1 MGTILFYI
9 FEATL
14 CLTILYF
21 LFRLFFRKDTLF
33 RTNRFLLLMGTVV
46 CTSLP
51 LLQIDVPQYTT
62 LQLPIT
68 AVRHLLTEK
77 DVNIERKGSVDE
89 KHLFGETNLFV
100 AGKGDDTEENH
111 ANVIHTIPVTL
122 LLGGCYF
129 IGALVVFTF
138 LLFST
143 IRMRRL
149 IHSYPACNYGKYK
162 LIICPEKIVSFSW
175 GNTIVLSQEDY
186 ERNPGEILLH
196 EQMHLQHRH
205 TWDLLWM
212 ECIMILHW
220 FNPAAWLLMRELREV
235 HEYEADNGV
244 INNGI
249 DATEYQL
256 LLVKKSVGT
265 RLYSMACGFNHS
277 KLKNR
282 ITMMLKRRTNNW
294 ARLKLLLFVPVAAGT
309 LYAFARP
316 EVKKTMGQAINTSV
330 SVKQNPVQESEL
342 QQLEA
347 FFERKAEDAV
357 GGKKEYQIEN
367 PTETFHSFF
376 VNMNNKMMLNQELIK
391 EYDVET
397 LSVRLKDLLRKEYR
411 KVANTDK
418 KLISGLFVRYDRG
431 SSSTAI
437 TSYLRTIKEAYLQVR
452 GEISK
457 ELGGVSEARLDSLL
471 PIFVSFGEPK
481 VYSSKYKTASDIFLP
496 IEVSLYP
503 RGGISSVIK
512 NPSLQ
517 ELELK
522 LKDYKTIA
530 NSVGLSVGLKFD
542 KDVTMGIVQDV
553 KEVIRKTLSDKW
565 HCPRFCVNRK
575 LEDSSFILESCFQ
588 I

>member
-316 EVKKTMGQAINTSV
+316 EVKKTMGQAINTPV

-367 PTETFHSFF
+367 PTGTFHSFF

-481 VYSSKYKTASDIFLP
+481 VYSSKYKTASDVFLP

-503 RGGISSVIK
+503 RGGTSSVIK

-530 NSVGLSVGLKFD
+530 NSDGLSVGLKFD

-553 KEVIRKTLSDKW
+553 KEVIRKTLSDK
-565 HCPRFCVNRK
+565 
-575 LEDSSFILESCFQ
+575 
-588 I
+588 

>member
-111 ANVIHTIPVTL
+111 ANVIQTIPVTL

-129 IGALVVFTF
+129 IGALVVFIF

-553 KEVIRKTLSDKW
+553 KEVIRKTLSDK
-565 HCPRFCVNRK
+565 
-575 LEDSSFILESCFQ
+575 
-588 I
+588 

>member
-9 FEATL
+9 FESTL

-21 LFRLFFRKDTLF
+21 LFRLVFRKDTLF
-33 RTNRFLLLMGTVV
+33 CTNRFLLLAGTMA
-46 CTSLP
+46 CTLLP

-68 AVRHLLTEK
+68 TVRHLLTEK
-77 DVNIERKGSVDE
+77 EMDVQREGGTGE
-89 KHLFGETNLFV
+89 KHLSEEASLLMAEKGE
-100 AGKGDDTEENH
+100 GIEGDRT
-111 ANVIHTIPVTL
+111 NVIHTIPVIW

-129 IGALVVFTF
+129 IGALIVLAF
-138 LLFST
+138 LLLST

-149 IHSYPACNYGKYK
+149 IRSYPACNYGKYK
-162 LIICPEKIVSFSW
+162 LVICPEKIVSFSW
-175 GNTIVLSQEDY
+175 GHTIVLSQEDY

-205 TWDLLWM
+205 TLDLLWM
-212 ECIMILHW
+212 ECIVIFHW

-256 LLVKKSVGT
+256 LLVKKSVGA

-316 EVKKTMGQAINTSV
+316 EVKKTVGQAINASA
-330 SVKQNPVQESEL
+330 SVKQNSVQESEL

-347 FFERKAEDAV
+347 FFTRKANDAM
-357 GGKKEYQIEN
+357 GGKMEYRPEK
-367 PTETFHSFF
+367 PMRTCSFF
-376 VNMNNKMMLNQELIK
+376 VNMNNKMMLDQELIK

-397 LSVRLKDLLRKEYR
+397 LSSRFTNLLMKSYKEAVKKDENLLL
-411 KVANTDK
+411 V
-418 KLISGLFVRYDRG
+418 LSVIYDRG

-452 GEISK
+452 GEISG

-481 VYSSKYKTASDIFLP
+481 IYSSKYKTASDIFLP

-503 RGGISSVIK
+503 KGGTSSVIK

-522 LKDYKTIA
+522 LKDYRTVA
-530 NSVGLSVGLKFD
+530 NSDGLSVGLKFD
-542 KDVTMGIVQDV
+542 KDVTMGIVEDV
-553 KEVIRKTLSDKW
+553 KEVIRTTLSHK
-565 HCPRFCVNRK
+565 
-575 LEDSSFILESCFQ
+575 
-588 I
+588 

>member
-411 KVANTDK
+411 KVASTDK

-553 KEVIRKTLSDKW
+553 KEVIRKTLSDK
-565 HCPRFCVNRK
+565 
-575 LEDSSFILESCFQ
+575 
-588 I
+588 

>member
-9 FEATL
+9 FESTL

-33 RTNRFLLLMGTVV
+33 RTNRILLLMGTVG
-46 CTSLP
+46 CTLLP

-62 LQLPIT
+62 LQLPVTTI
-68 AVRHLLTEK
+68 RHLLTEK
-77 DVNIERKGSVDE
+77 NVNIERKGSIGE

-129 IGALVVFTF
+129 IGALVVLTF

-316 EVKKTMGQAINTSV
+316 EVKKTMGQAINTPV

-457 ELGGVSEARLDSLL
+457 ELGGVPEARLDSLL

-481 VYSSKYKTASDIFLP
+481 AYSSKYKTASDVFLP

-503 RGGISSVIK
+503 RGGTSSVIK

-530 NSVGLSVGLKFD
+530 NSDGLSVGLKFD

-553 KEVIRKTLSDKW
+553 KEVIRKTLSDK
-565 HCPRFCVNRK
+565 
-575 LEDSSFILESCFQ
+575 
-588 I
+588 

>member
-316 EVKKTMGQAINTSV
+316 EVKKTMGQAINTPV

-367 PTETFHSFF
+367 PTGTFHSFF

-418 KLISGLFVRYDRG
+418 KWIPGLFVRYDRG

-553 KEVIRKTLSDKW
+553 KEVIRKTLSDKGTL
-565 HCPRFCVNRK
+565 HNIV
-575 LEDSSFILESCFQ
+575 
-588 I
+588 

>member
-9 FEATL
+9 FESTL

-33 RTNRFLLLMGTVV
+33 RTNRFLLLAGTMA
-46 CTSLP
+46 CTLLP

-553 KEVIRKTLSDKW
+553 KEVIRKTLSDK
-565 HCPRFCVNRK
+565 
-575 LEDSSFILESCFQ
+575 
-588 I
+588 

>member
-9 FEATL
+9 FESTL

-33 RTNRFLLLMGTVV
+33 RTNRFLLLAGTMA
-46 CTSLP
+46 CMLLP

-62 LQLPIT
+62 LQLPIIT
-68 AVRHLLTEK
+68 VRHLLTEK
-77 DVNIERKGSVDE
+77 EVSAQMEGGTGE
-89 KHLFGETNLFV
+89 KHLSEETSLLMAEKGERIE
-100 AGKGDDTEENH
+100 GGR
-111 ANVIHTIPVTL
+111 ANVIHVIPVIW

-129 IGALVVFTF
+129 IGALIVLAF
-138 LLFST
+138 LLLST

-149 IHSYPACNYGKYK
+149 IRSYPACNCGKYK
-162 LIICPEKIVSFSW
+162 LVICPEKMVSFSW
-175 GNTIVLSQEDY
+175 GHTIVLSQEDY

-196 EQMHLQHRH
+196 EQMHLQHKH
-205 TWDLLWM
+205 TLDLLWM
-212 ECIMILHW
+212 ECIVVFHW

-316 EVKKTMGQAINTSV
+316 EVKKTVGQAINASA
-330 SVKQNPVQESEL
+330 SVKQNSVQESEL

-347 FFERKAEDAV
+347 FFTRKANDAM
-357 GGKKEYQIEN
+357 GGKKEYRPEKPMRIC
-367 PTETFHSFF
+367 SFF
-376 VNMNNKMMLNQELIK
+376 VNMNNKMMLDQELIK

-397 LSVRLKDLLRKEYR
+397 LSSRFTNLLMKSYKEAVKKDENQLL
-411 KVANTDK
+411 V
-418 KLISGLFVRYDRG
+418 LSVIYDRG

-452 GEISK
+452 GEISGD
-457 ELGGVSEARLDSLL
+457 LGGVSEARLDSLL
-471 PIFVSFGEPK
+471 PIFVSFREPK
-481 VYSSKYKTASDIFLP
+481 IYSSKYKTASDIFLP

-503 RGGISSVIK
+503 KGGTSSVIK
-512 NPSLQ
+512 HPSLQ

-522 LKDYKTIA
+522 LKDYQTIA
-530 NSVGLSVGLKFD
+530 NSDGLSVGLKFD
-542 KDVTMGIVQDV
+542 KDVTMGIVEDV
-553 KEVIRKTLSDKW
+553 KEVIRTTLSHK
-565 HCPRFCVNRK
+565 
-575 LEDSSFILESCFQ
+575 
-588 I
+588 

>member
-9 FEATL
+9 FESTL

-33 RTNRFLLLMGTVV
+33 RTNRFLLLAGTMA
-46 CTSLP
+46 CMLLP

-68 AVRHLLTEK
+68 TVRHLLTEK
-77 DVNIERKGSVDE
+77 EIDVQREGGTGE
-89 KHLFGETNLFV
+89 KHLSEEASLLMAEKGE
-100 AGKGDDTEENH
+100 GIEGDRT
-111 ANVIHTIPVTL
+111 NVIHTIPVIW

-129 IGALVVFTF
+129 IGALIVLAF
-138 LLFST
+138 LLLST

-149 IHSYPACNYGKYK
+149 IRSYPACNCGKYK
-162 LIICPEKIVSFSW
+162 LVICPEKMVSFSW
-175 GNTIVLSQEDY
+175 GHTIVLSQEDY

-205 TWDLLWM
+205 TLDLLWM
-212 ECIMILHW
+212 ECIVVFHW

-294 ARLKLLLFVPVAAGT
+294 AHLKLLLFVPVAAGA
-309 LYAFARP
+309 LYAFAQP
-316 EVKKTMGQAINTSV
+316 EVKKTVGQVINNPV
-330 SVKQNPVQESEL
+330 SVKLDSVQEGEL

-347 FFERKAEDAV
+347 FFERKANDAM
-357 GGKKEYQIEN
+357 GGKKEYRPEKPMRIC
-367 PTETFHSFF
+367 SFF
-376 VNMNNKMMLNQELIK
+376 VNMNNKMMLDQELIK

-397 LSVRLKDLLRKEYR
+397 LSSRFTNLLMKSYKEAVKKDENQLL
-411 KVANTDK
+411 V
-418 KLISGLFVRYDRG
+418 LSVIYDRG

-437 TSYLRTIKEAYLQVR
+437 TSYLRIIKEAYLQVR
-452 GEISK
+452 GEISGD
-457 ELGGVSEARLDSLL
+457 LGGVSEARLDSLL
-471 PIFVSFGEPK
+471 PIFVSFREPK
-481 VYSSKYKTASDIFLP
+481 IYSSKYKTASDIFLP

-503 RGGISSVIK
+503 KGGTSSVIK
-512 NPSLQ
+512 HPSLQ

-522 LKDYKTIA
+522 LKDYQTIA
-530 NSVGLSVGLKFD
+530 NSDGLSVGLKFD
-542 KDVTMGIVQDV
+542 KDVTMGIVEDV
-553 KEVIRKTLSDKW
+553 KEVIRTTLSHK
-565 HCPRFCVNRK
+565 
-575 LEDSSFILESCFQ
+575 
-588 I
+588 

>member
-1 MGTILFYI
+1 M
-9 FEATL
+9 
-14 CLTILYF
+14 
-21 LFRLFFRKDTLF
+21 
-33 RTNRFLLLMGTVV
+33 
-46 CTSLP
+46 
-51 LLQIDVPQYTT
+51 
-62 LQLPIT
+62 
-68 AVRHLLTEK
+68 
-77 DVNIERKGSVDE
+77 
-89 KHLFGETNLFV
+89 
-100 AGKGDDTEENH
+100 
-111 ANVIHTIPVTL
+111 
-122 LLGGCYF
+122 
-129 IGALVVFTF
+129 
-138 LLFST
+138 
-143 IRMRRL
+143 
-149 IHSYPACNYGKYK
+149 
-162 LIICPEKIVSFSW
+162 
-175 GNTIVLSQEDY
+175 
-186 ERNPGEILLH
+186 
-196 EQMHLQHRH
+196 
-205 TWDLLWM
+205 
-212 ECIMILHW
+212 
-220 FNPAAWLLMRELREV
+220 
-235 HEYEADNGV
+235 
-244 INNGI
+244 
-249 DATEYQL
+249 
-256 LLVKKSVGT
+256 
-265 RLYSMACGFNHS
+265 
-277 KLKNR
+277 
-282 ITMMLKRRTNNW
+282 
-294 ARLKLLLFVPVAAGT
+294 KLLLFVPVAAGT

-553 KEVIRKTLSDKW
+553 KEVIRKTLSDK
-565 HCPRFCVNRK
+565 
-575 LEDSSFILESCFQ
+575 
-588 I
+588 

>member
-9 FEATL
+9 FESTL
-14 CLTILYF
+14 CLTILYL

-33 RTNRFLLLMGTVV
+33 RTNRYLLLMGTVA
-46 CTSLP
+46 CTLLP

-77 DVNIERKGSVDE
+77 EVNIERKGGVDE
-89 KHLFGETNLFV
+89 KHLSGEANLFMT
-100 AGKGDDTEENH
+100 GKGEDTEENH
-111 ANVIHTIPVTL
+111 ANVIHAIPVTL

-129 IGALVVFTF
+129 IGALVVLTF

-143 IRMRRL
+143 VRMRRL

-175 GNTIVLSQEDY
+175 GNMIVLSQEDY

-205 TWDLLWM
+205 TLDLLWM
-212 ECIMILHW
+212 ECILIFHW

-244 INNGI
+244 INSGI

-294 ARLKLLLFVPVAAGT
+294 AHLKLLLFVPVATGA
-309 LYAFARP
+309 LYAFAQP
-316 EVKKTMGQAINTSV
+316 EVKKTMEQAINTPV
-330 SVKQNPVQESEL
+330 SVKQNSVQESEL

-347 FFERKAEDAV
+347 FFERKAKDAV
-357 GGKKEYQIEN
+357 GGKKEYRIEK
-367 PTETFHSFF
+367 PTGTFYSFF

-397 LSVRLKDLLRKEYR
+397 LSVRLKDILRKEYR
-411 KVANTDK
+411 KVTNTDK
-418 KLISGLFVRYDRG
+418 RLISGLFVRYDRG

-452 GEISK
+452 GEISG

-481 VYSSKYKTASDIFLP
+481 IYSSKYKTASDVLLP

-503 RGGISSVIK
+503 KGGTSSVIK

-522 LKDYKTIA
+522 LKDYQTIA
-530 NSVGLSVGLKFD
+530 NSDGLSVGLKFD
-542 KDVTMGIVQDV
+542 KDVTMGIVEDV
-553 KEVIRKTLSDKW
+553 KEIIRTTLSHK
-565 HCPRFCVNRK
+565 
-575 LEDSSFILESCFQ
+575 
-588 I
+588 

>member
-9 FEATL
+9 FESTL
-14 CLTILYF
+14 CLTILYL

-33 RTNRFLLLMGTVV
+33 RTNRYLLLMGTVA
-46 CTSLP
+46 CTLLP

-77 DVNIERKGSVDE
+77 EVNIERKGGVDE
-89 KHLFGETNLFV
+89 KHLSGEANLFMT
-100 AGKGDDTEENH
+100 GKGEDTEENH
-111 ANVIHTIPVTL
+111 ANVIHAIPVTL

-129 IGALVVFTF
+129 IGALVVLTF

-143 IRMRRL
+143 VRMRRL

-175 GNTIVLSQEDY
+175 GNMIVLSQEDY

-316 EVKKTMGQAINTSV
+316 EVKKTMGQAINTPV

-347 FFERKAEDAV
+347 FFEHKAEDAV

-367 PTETFHSFF
+367 PTGTFHSFF

-553 KEVIRKTLSDKW
+553 KEVIRKTLSDK
-565 HCPRFCVNRK
+565 
-575 LEDSSFILESCFQ
+575 
-588 I
+588 

>member
-149 IHSYPACNYGKYK
+149 IHSYSACNYGKYK

-316 EVKKTMGQAINTSV
+316 EVKKTMGQAINTPV

-553 KEVIRKTLSDKW
+553 KEVIRKTLSDK
-565 HCPRFCVNRK
+565 
-575 LEDSSFILESCFQ
+575 
-588 I
+588 

>member
-9 FEATL
+9 FESTL

-33 RTNRFLLLMGTVV
+33 RTNRFLLLAGTMA
-46 CTSLP
+46 CTLLP

-68 AVRHLLTEK
+68 TVRHLLTEK
-77 DVNIERKGSVDE
+77 EIDVQREGGTGE
-89 KHLFGETNLFV
+89 KHLSEEASLLMAEKGE
-100 AGKGDDTEENH
+100 GIEGDRT
-111 ANVIHTIPVTL
+111 NVIHTIPVIW
-122 LLGGCYF
+122 LLGSCYF
-129 IGALVVFTF
+129 IGALIVLAF
-138 LLFST
+138 LLLST

-149 IHSYPACNYGKYK
+149 IRSYPACNYGKYK
-162 LIICPEKIVSFSW
+162 LVICPEKIVSFSW
-175 GNTIVLSQEDY
+175 GHTIVLSQEDY

-205 TWDLLWM
+205 TLDLLWM
-212 ECIMILHW
+212 ECIVIFHW

-256 LLVKKSVGT
+256 LLVKKSVGA
-265 RLYSMACGFNHS
+265 RLYSMA
-277 KLKNR
+277 
-282 ITMMLKRRTNNW
+282 
-294 ARLKLLLFVPVAAGT
+294 
-309 LYAFARP
+309 
-316 EVKKTMGQAINTSV
+316 INASA
-330 SVKQNPVQESEL
+330 SVKQNSVQESEL

-347 FFERKAEDAV
+347 FFTRKANDAM
-357 GGKKEYQIEN
+357 GGKMESQ
-367 PTETFHSFF
+367 TEKSTDRFYSFF
-376 VNMNNKMMLNQELIK
+376 VNMRNKMMLNQELIK

-397 LSVRLKDLLRKEYR
+397 LSARLKDLLRKEYR

-418 KLISGLFVRYDRG
+418 RQVPGLFVRYDRG

-452 GEISK
+452 GEISG

-481 VYSSKYKTASDIFLP
+481 IYSSKYKTASDIFLP

-503 RGGISSVIK
+503 KGGTSSVIK

-522 LKDYKTIA
+522 LKDYRTVA
-530 NSVGLSVGLKFD
+530 NSDGLSVGLKFD
-542 KDVTMGIVQDV
+542 KDVTMGIVEDV
-553 KEVIRKTLSDKW
+553 KEVIRTTLSHK
-565 HCPRFCVNRK
+565 
-575 LEDSSFILESCFQ
+575 
-588 I
+588 

>member
-9 FEATL
+9 FESTL

-33 RTNRFLLLMGTVV
+33 RTNRFLLLAGTMA
-46 CTSLP
+46 CTLLP

-68 AVRHLLTEK
+68 TVRHLLTEK
-77 DVNIERKGSVDE
+77 EVNVQREGGTGEKYLSEEASLLMAEKGEGIE
-89 KHLFGETNLFV
+89 
-100 AGKGDDTEENH
+100 GDRT
-111 ANVIHTIPVTL
+111 NVIHTIPVVW

-129 IGALVVFTF
+129 IGALIVLAF
-138 LLFST
+138 LLLST

-149 IHSYPACNYGKYK
+149 IRSYPACNYGKYK
-162 LIICPEKIVSFSW
+162 LVICPEKIVSFSW
-175 GNTIVLSQEDY
+175 GHTIVLSQEDY

-205 TWDLLWM
+205 TLDLLWM
-212 ECIMILHW
+212 ECIVIFHW

-316 EVKKTMGQAINTSV
+316 EVKKTVGQAINASA
-330 SVKQNPVQESEL
+330 SVKQNSVQESEL

-347 FFERKAEDAV
+347 FFTRKANDAM
-357 GGKKEYQIEN
+357 GGKKEYRPEK
-367 PTETFHSFF
+367 PMRTCSFF
-376 VNMNNKMMLNQELIK
+376 VNMNNKMMLDQELIK

-397 LSVRLKDLLRKEYR
+397 LSSRFTNLLMKSYKEAVKKDENLLL
-411 KVANTDK
+411 V
-418 KLISGLFVRYDRG
+418 LSVIYDRG

-452 GEISK
+452 GEISG

-481 VYSSKYKTASDIFLP
+481 IYSSKYKTASDIFLP

-503 RGGISSVIK
+503 KGGTSSVIK

-522 LKDYKTIA
+522 LKDYRTVA
-530 NSVGLSVGLKFD
+530 NSDGLSVGLKFD
-542 KDVTMGIVQDV
+542 KDVTMGIVEDV
-553 KEVIRKTLSDKW
+553 KEVIWTTLSHK
-565 HCPRFCVNRK
+565 
-575 LEDSSFILESCFQ
+575 
-588 I
+588 

>member
-175 GNTIVLSQEDY
+175 GNMIVLSQEDY

-205 TWDLLWM
+205 TLDLLWM
-212 ECIMILHW
+212 ECILIFHW

-316 EVKKTMGQAINTSV
+316 EVKKTMGQAINTPV
-330 SVKQNPVQESEL
+330 SVKQNSVQESEL

-553 KEVIRKTLSDKW
+553 KEVIRKTLSDK
-565 HCPRFCVNRK
+565 
-575 LEDSSFILESCFQ
+575 
-588 I
+588 

>member
-9 FEATL
+9 FESTL

-46 CTSLP
+46 CTLLP

-68 AVRHLLTEK
+68 TVRHLLTEK
-77 DVNIERKGSVDE
+77 EVNIERERGVGE
-89 KHLFGETNLFV
+89 KHLSGEENLFM

-111 ANVIHTIPVTL
+111 ANVIQAIPVIL

-129 IGALVVFTF
+129 IGALVVLTF

-316 EVKKTMGQAINTSV
+316 EVKKTVEQVINSPV
-330 SVKQNPVQESEL
+330 SVKQDSVQEGEL
-342 QQLEA
+342 QQLEV
-347 FFERKAEDAV
+347 FFKRKAEDAV
-357 GGKKEYQIEN
+357 GGRKEHQLEK
-367 PTETFHSFF
+367 TTGTFYSFF

-397 LSVRLKDLLRKEYR
+397 LSARLKDLLRKEYR

-418 KLISGLFVRYDRG
+418 RQVPGLFVRYDRG

-452 GEISK
+452 GEISG

-481 VYSSKYKTASDIFLP
+481 IYSSKYKTASDIFLP

-503 RGGISSVIK
+503 KGGTSSVIK

-522 LKDYKTIA
+522 LKDYRTIA
-530 NSVGLSVGLKFD
+530 NSDGLSVGLKFD
-542 KDVTMGIVQDV
+542 KDVTMGIVEDV
-553 KEVIRKTLSDKW
+553 KEVIRTTLSHK
-565 HCPRFCVNRK
+565 
-575 LEDSSFILESCFQ
+575 
-588 I
+588 